1 MSGQTLR
8 SLVVSVSAETSAYQ
22 REMARASRMGRDYL
36 RTIGDGNRSA
46 AAGWRAQQAAIEA
59 QTRSLSG
66 LTAGVSE
73 YARTMLGALA
83 LGSAITE
90 ADNWGQVA
98 SRLKMATGSSEEY
111 KAVSEKLMEISDRTY
126 KKYSDQAELFI
137 TSAKKMKELGYST
150 EVTTAFVDVL
160 ASGLTVSAASAEDTA
175 EVIKAASEAIA
186 LGKLQGDQWQAML
199 TKAPAVIEAMA
210 DSLEVNTSAL
220 GVMASKGELVTS
232 KWLPALIAKQQELA
246 DKTEKM
252 PTTVGDALTRLSSH
266 YGKWLGEQNEAAGV
280 TQNLASLIN
289 LLSSN
294 MDTLAISVVAL
305 GAGGLTKFAA
315 EGAKALLTEVN
326 AMRASIAANIGRAA
340 AQADVM
346 ALTVRAT
353 QAEVISAQTQVTTTV
368 GTNAHA
374 AALARLRLARIADFE
389 ATQAQTAAQAAL
401 ARASGLG
408 ARAMGGLMGL
418 LGGPAGL
425 AVLAAGTAASF
436 LLFSD
441 NAEAANTAATDLKKP
456 IKELREEWEALGA
469 AQQRPVLAKLVEQ
482 QAAAQAKAAEI
493 VKEMQAVAQG
503 PSGDYLGGQNFKANQ
518 YQRARAAGNF
528 RRNIAA
534 GVDIDQST
542 QELVAAIG
550 PTAKLRGEIERW
562 AASYAEAIHNSHAAG
577 EQINVLQGILD
588 RGAGAA
594 NNLAT
599 GLGNIKSLSPDM
611 ASTWEKKIGAL
622 TEQAAK
628 LKDATTLGEVNR
640 GIANDS
646 LEDTPEGRKLA
657 ERARAAAA
665 AADAEES
672 AKKAR
677 EEGERKSKQAAEE
690 SLRKAKQLDDSYKR
704 TLATLTQQSAIYGK
718 TTELAKVKYETTQG
732 ELKSLTDA
740 QKKEL
745 ERAAT
750 AKDLLEAQKAYKDL
764 MEGAQTAEEKLLTQ
778 MRERVKLLNEA
789 RAAGAVTPEQYDAAT
804 DQFSKAAITKAP
816 KFGGLDA
823 SVGGA
828 AGELIK
834 VAEAQ
839 KEQEKWQADELERQK
854 TFLDEKLINEQQHAD
869 RVAEITKTNND
880 RLSSLGTAYQVAT
893 LGMFADVTSNAGDM
907 LTQLGQEGSTA
918 YKALFLAS
926 KAAAIAQA
934 IVSTEVAAAKALELG
949 PIMGIPAASLI
960 RGMGYASVGMIAATA
975 LTGMAHDGIDNIPR
989 EGTWLLDQGERVVDK
1004 RTNGDL
1010 KNFLSAASNDGA
1022 GASAAAPV
1030 SVTIYVQNDG
1040 SATSEAPAG
1049 LEQFGAELGR
1059 FVEAQ
1064 YKALVSRDLQDGG
1077 TIKRAIRQK

>member
-22 REMARASRMGRDYL
+22 REMSRASRMGRDYM

-66 LTAGVSE
+66 LTAGVSD
-73 YARTMLGALA
+73 YARAMLGALA
-83 LGSAITE
+83 IGNAVAE

-98 SRLKMATGSSEEY
+98 SRLKMATSSQEEY
-111 KAVSEKLMEISDRTY
+111 RAVSEKLMEISDRTY

-160 ASGLTVSAASAEDTA
+160 ASGLTVSAANAEDTA
-175 EVIKAASEAIA
+175 EVIKAASEAVA

-210 DSLEVNTSAL
+210 SSLGVTTSAL

-246 DKTEKM
+246 DKTEAM
-252 PTTVGDALTRLSSH
+252 PTTVADAFTRLSNH
-266 YGKWLGEQNEAAGV
+266 YTKWIGEQNEAGGV
-280 TQNLASLIN
+280 TQKLASLIN
-289 LLSSN
+289 LLSEN

-315 EGAKALLTEVN
+315 DGAKALLTEVN

-340 AQADVM
+340 AQVDVM
-346 ALTVRAT
+346 AATTRAT
-353 QAEVISAQTQVTTTV
+353 QAEVIGAQAQVSATA
-368 GTNAHA
+368 GTNAHT
-374 AALARLRLARIADFE
+374 AALSRLRLARLADFE
-389 ATQAQTAAQAAL
+389 ATRAQTAAQIAYE
-401 ARASGLG
+401 RATSLG

-436 LLFSD
+436 LLFSN
-441 NAEAANTAATDLKKP
+441 NAEAANSAAVDLKKP
-456 IKELREEWEALGA
+456 ISELREEWEKLGA
-469 AQQRPVLAKLVEQ
+469 AQQRPVLSALVEQ
-482 QAAAQAKAAEI
+482 QGAAQVAAANALREI
-493 VKEMQAVAQG
+493 RAVAQG
-503 PSGDYLGGQNFKANQ
+503 SDKWGDQFGANSFARDREVTMFNRRVAGGEDIDTASQELIAAIKPTDQ
-518 YQRARAAGNF
+518 LRAA
-528 RRNIAA
+528 
-534 GVDIDQST
+534 
-542 QELVAAIG
+542 
-550 PTAKLRGEIERW
+550 IEKW
-562 AASYAEAIHNSHAAG
+562 AASYAEAIKKSQDAG
-577 EQINVLQGILD
+577 AQINTLEGILNK
-588 RGAGAA
+588 GAGAA
-594 NNLAT
+594 GNLAA
-599 GLGNIKSLSPDM
+599 GLKTIFSLSPDM
-611 ASTWEKKIGAL
+611 ASTWEKRIESL

-628 LKDATTLGEVNR
+628 LKDSSTLGEVNR
-640 GIANDS
+640 GIAKDE
-646 LEDTPEGRKLA
+646 LEQTPEGKQLA

-677 EEGERKSKQAAEE
+677 EDGERKSKQAAEE
-690 SLRKAKQLDDSYKR
+690 SLRKAKQLDDNYKR

-732 ELKSLTDA
+732 ELKSLTDT

-750 AKDLLEAQKAYKDL
+750 AKDLLDAQKAYKDL
-764 MEGAQTAEEKLLTQ
+764 MDGAQTAEQKLLTQ
-778 MRERVKLLNEA
+778 MRERVKLLQDA
-789 RAAGAVTPEQYDAAT
+789 RSAGAVTPEQYDAAT
-804 DQFSKAAITKAP
+804 DQFSKAAVTKAP

-828 AGELIK
+828 GGELIK

-839 KEQEKWQADELERQK
+839 KELEKWHGEELERQK
-854 TFLDEKLINEQQHAD
+854 AFLNEKLINEQQHAD
-869 RVAEITKTNND
+869 RVAEITASNNE

-893 LGMFADVTSNAGDM
+893 LGMFSEVTTNAAGM
-907 LTQLGQEGSTA
+907 LSQLGQEGSTA

-934 IVSTEVAAAKALELG
+934 IISTEVAAAKALELG
-949 PIMGIPAASLI
+949 PIMGIPASSLI

-975 LTGMAHDGIDNIPR
+975 LTGMAHDGIDNVPR

-1010 KNFLSAASNDGA
+1010 KDFLSTASNDGGAA
-1022 GASAAAPV
+1022 GASAPAPV
-1030 SVTIYVQNDG
+1030 SVKIYVQSDG
-1040 SATSEAPAG
+1040 STTSEAPVG
-1049 LEQFGAELGR
+1049 LEQFGADLGR
-1059 FVEAQ
+1059 FVEAK
-1064 YKALVSRDLQDGG
+1064 YKALLARDLLDGG
-1077 TIKRAIRQK
+1077 TIKRAMKK

>member
-66 LTAGVSE
+66 LTAGVAD

-83 LGSAITE
+83 LGNAVAE

-111 KAVSEKLMEISDRTY
+111 RAVSEKLMEISDRTY

-160 ASGLTVSAASAEDTA
+160 ASGLTVSAANAEDTA
-175 EVIKAASEAIA
+175 EVIKAASEAVA

-210 DSLEVNTSAL
+210 DSLGVTTSAL

-252 PTTVGDALTRLSSH
+252 PTTVADAFTRLSNH
-266 YGKWLGEQNEAAGV
+266 YGKWLGEQNEATGV
-280 TQNLASLIN
+280 TQNLAGLIN
-289 LLSSN
+289 LLSDN
-294 MDTLAISVVAL
+294 MDTLAVSVVAV
-305 GAGGLTKFAA
+305 GAGGLAKFAA
-315 EGAKALLTEVN
+315 ESAKALLTEVN
-326 AMRASIAANIGRAA
+326 ATRASIAANIGRAA
-340 AQADVM
+340 AQVDVM
-346 ALTVRAT
+346 AATLRAT
-353 QAEVISAQTQVTTTV
+353 QAEVIGAQAQVTATV

-374 AALARLRLARIADFE
+374 AALSRLRLARLADFE
-389 ATQAQTAAQAAL
+389 ATQAQTAAQLAL
-401 ARASGLG
+401 ERASSLG
-408 ARAMGGLMGL
+408 ARAMGGVMGL

-441 NAEAANTAATDLKKP
+441 NAEAANTAAVDLKKP
-456 IKELREEWEALGA
+456 ISELREEWEKLGR
-469 AQQRPVLAKLVEQ
+469 AQQRPVLTALVEQ
-482 QAAAQAKAAEI
+482 QGAAQVAAANALREI
-493 VKEMQAVAQG
+493 RAVAQG
-503 PSGDYLGGQNFKANQ
+503 NDKWGTDYGASPAVRDREVKMFNRRIAGGEDIDTASQEL
-518 YQRARAAGNF
+518 
-528 RRNIAA
+528 IAA
-534 GVDIDQST
+534 IK
-542 QELVAAIG
+542 
-550 PTAKLRGEIERW
+550 PTDELRGAIEKW
-562 AASYAEAIHNSHAAG
+562 AASYAEAIQKSQDAG
-577 EQINVLQGILD
+577 TQINTLEGILNN
-588 RGAGAA
+588 GAGAA
-594 NNLAT
+594 GNLAE
-599 GLGNIKSLSPDM
+599 GLKTIFSLSPDM
-611 ASTWEKKIGAL
+611 SSTWEKKIESL

-628 LKDATTLGEVNR
+628 LKDSSALGEVNR
-640 GIANDS
+640 GIVKDE
-646 LEDTPEGRKLA
+646 LEQTPEGKQLA

-816 KFGGLDA
+816 KFSGLDA

-1059 FVEAQ
+1059 FVEAR